1 MSDDIR
7 FDLPQ
12 SAIPRQWYNV
22 QADLPRPLPPVLHP
36 GTHQPVGPDDL
47 APLFPMQLIMQIA
60 ALSPS
65 HPIRYNLSC
74 PQMMARGGLRSYR
87 PRSPARL
94 TRNPAAL
101 AQPARYH

>member
-12 SAIPRQWYNV
+12 RAIPRQWYNI

-47 APLFPMQLIMQIA
+47 APLFPWV
-60 ALSPS
+60 
-65 HPIRYNLSC
+65 
-74 PQMMARGGLRSYR
+74 
-87 PRSPARL
+87 
-94 TRNPAAL
+94 
-101 AQPARYH
+101 